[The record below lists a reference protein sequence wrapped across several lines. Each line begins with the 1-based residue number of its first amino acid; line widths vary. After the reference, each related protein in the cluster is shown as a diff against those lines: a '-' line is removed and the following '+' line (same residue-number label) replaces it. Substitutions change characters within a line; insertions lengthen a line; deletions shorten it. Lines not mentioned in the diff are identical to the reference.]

1 MKVVLAYYYNGFPDS
16 LGVVIA
22 VCDTEATAAKE
33 IEEDKKIDR
42 LYSWEVREK
51 WWTETVEVKTGG

>member
-1 MKVVLAYYYNGFPDS
+1 MKVVLVYYYNGFPDS

-22 VCDTEATAAKE
+22 VCDTEATAATE
-33 IEEDKKIDR
+33 IEKDKKIDR
-42 LYSWEVREK
+42 VYSWEEHEK